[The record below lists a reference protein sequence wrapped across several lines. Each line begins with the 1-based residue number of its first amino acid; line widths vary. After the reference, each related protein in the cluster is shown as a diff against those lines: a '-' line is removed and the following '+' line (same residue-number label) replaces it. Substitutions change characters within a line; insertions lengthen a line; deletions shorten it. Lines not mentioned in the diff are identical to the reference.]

1 MSAQPLVTLGV
12 PVYNGERFLRQCID
26 SLLHQTF
33 RDFRLVIS
41 DNASTDRTREIA
53 ESYVAADPRVA
64 YRRHATNIGMYGNFD
79 SLLRSAETKYV
90 KLANADDYWSPDMLG
105 DAVRQLE
112 SDPSIALCY
121 PRMTMVDADGKTTEK
136 YGHGLHLIEDA
147 PATRF
152 RRVLTEIGLVNQLM
166 GVIRCEAVRRSLPLL
181 EHTLADRILVAELS
195 LYGKIFQLD
204 EYQYFRRFHEKSS
217 SFNRGSDAHQIA
229 YVYAQG
235 TKGIGYKSWKY
246 HYALMQR
253 VGHSTLATTKKARLL
268 AFLLRGALWDRHS
281 LLGDLVASTR
291 QGTG

>member
-1 MSAQPLVTLGV
+1 MSLQPLVTLGV

-26 SLLHQTF
+26 SLLGQTF

-105 DAVRQLE
+105 DAVHQLE
-112 SDPSIALCY
+112 SDPSIVLCY
-121 PRMTMVDADGKTTEK
+121 PLMTKVDAEGKSTEK
-136 YGHGLHLIEDA
+136 YGYRLHLIEDD

-166 GVIRCEAVRRSLPLL
+166 GVIRSEAVRSLLPLL

-204 EYQYFRRFHEKSS
+204 KYQYFRRLHEKSS
-217 SFNRGSDAHQIA
+217 SFNRGSETHQIA
-229 YVYAQG
+229 HVYAEG
-235 TKGIGYKSWKY
+235 TKRIGYKSWKY
-246 HYALMQR
+246 HYALMRR
-253 VGHSTLATTKKARLL
+253 VGHSGLTTAQKAGLL
-268 AFLLRGALWDRHS
+268 RFLLRGALWDRHS
-281 LLGDLVASTR
+281 LLSDLVAGKGQSA
-291 QGTG
+291 G